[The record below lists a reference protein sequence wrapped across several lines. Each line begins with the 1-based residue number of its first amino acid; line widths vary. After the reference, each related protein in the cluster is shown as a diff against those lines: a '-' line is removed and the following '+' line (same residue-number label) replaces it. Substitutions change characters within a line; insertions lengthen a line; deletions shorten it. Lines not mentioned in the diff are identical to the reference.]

1 MKTWAQVSESPEF
14 LALPASEQENAREQY
29 FIDVVAPRAPRAELA
44 AVRKQFDADTRIRKQ
59 DLPAGMAP
67 SSVQGGRGMSPGM
80 DPASMSVLDSA
91 KLNSASAPRQQPMPQ
106 PAAEP
111 AGLSPEWGG
120 VDQPVAPRGSIL
132 EQPTRTDVPFIES
145 SRYARQVDDAK
156 QRARQQPGTMRAA
169 SRDQSLAFDVNEAL
183 PDSAVARGA
192 AAGFASLGRVGIG
205 AARIAADFTG
215 ADDAGRML
223 RGASGA
229 ASATEQGAMTGLA
242 GNDKLV
248 ADVTSSIMNSAPSLA
263 VGVLGG
269 PALRA
274 LFAQSTLAEYNAG
287 RDAGFDP
294 GESLARAGIMGAAEA
309 VGERFGLSEQI
320 RLLKATTKGM
330 PQNELAKVLG
340 SMIDK
345 EIPGEQL
352 TTAMQVL
359 ADKIGPAALQPNATF
374 ADYLEAAG
382 ETLKV
387 TIGQTAV
394 MGGGPAA
401 VSTARNVYRNAD
413 RAAQAPE
420 SAAAAAIEDA
430 SSAYATFFKP
440 APEAVAPTA
449 ARADTLKRFDE
460 LAAAFGLNPKAAAA
474 VRQQA
479 GDMLPDEAPGFLAR
493 VAQAMNR
500 RGLFR
505 RPVDDAS
512 VADLDKRLR
521 AKPDESAPSKSGP
534 TESFTMTGPDGVL
547 YRSEF
552 GPDNKVNWVP
562 AEPTPREPENTND
575 QPDVPGTAAEPVRP
589 ADGGGDLTA
598 GGELAVG
605 PGADAPGDVVRAAAG
620 TGERDRAPDA
630 VADGGGPDAALT
642 IPPSKFTPEQALA
655 RMERQA
661 AEDGQRRADTPDFED
676 REATDILSPKGTAW
690 ASKGPAQKRLKELGD
705 GYRLARV
712 STGWVVKSSGSRL
725 STETDTTGYKQPEQD
740 AAAPASTPAAG
751 VEPAA
756 APVAAA
762 PPAPAP
768 DAVAAPTSDMPAA
781 KQQMREVTQRIEAL
795 NDEFRAMYRD
805 NIAYFTGDGPSR
817 KLTKGAPQELRDRW
831 DAYKAAKKQAQADY
845 DAASARMSAATPA
858 PAPKAEAP
866 AAAPVAQPAAPA
878 PKPRQPNGSDSKK
891 AEALFKPPQAA
902 DTFADGQRV
911 TLNGTSYTVAKAT
924 KTAVTLQG
932 EDGKKRLVQVSA
944 PAYGKIKAEVDNQV
958 DKAEAPA
965 TQPEV
970 DAVPA
975 AEPVAEAPPARKD
988 RRTMQEKVEAP
999 AKDGEV
1005 VASVGD
1011 PNAKGE
1017 RKFYVTMVR
1026 GDRVARL
1033 AGPFDTKEEAEAMKP
1048 RAQEEANKADPRSAF
1063 DAFGVSAVTSK
1074 EHKPG
1079 RLNEQLGIAP
1089 ASSPTPEKTT
1099 PPAEGG
1105 SSPLYASRPLTKAS
1119 ADAIRAWAAS
1129 QGFKTTL
1136 PAEDLH
1142 VTVAYSREP
1151 MDGSAM
1157 KPAADTLTVTGG
1169 KRTVGP
1175 LGDEGAVVLKFTS
1188 PDMQARWK
1196 AYRDAGASWD
1206 YESYTPHVT
1215 ITYDGKGVDLSKVE
1229 PYAGPIELGPE
1240 RQEPLNVDKADDY
1253 KEAGEAPTS
1262 PSSAATDAQQ
1272 AEPATITD
1280 VGEKIGGARKDTA
1293 IGSGTTSKRKSSDD
1307 RPAWA
1312 RRFEVSQIVTPGG
1325 MVGEAKDAGRWVIR
1339 DSRNTDWMGQPKQV
1353 GGTYA
1358 SKEEADAFVPIAAV
1372 ALKHRAVP
1380 MRDGKYEIWRDIT
1393 DRKRVKVVDRV
1404 FDSRDDAMRYMAE
1417 NAVAIIETNTT
1428 FGEADM
1434 PLPPDR
1440 ARSGPERRQGNVTGQ
1455 DFKDTFG
1462 FRGVEFGNWN
1472 NQDERQGLMNDA
1484 WDGLMDLAD
1493 VLGIPPKAIGL
1504 NGDLALAFGA
1514 RGHGLQSAR
1523 AHYELD
1529 RAVINLT
1536 KEKGAGSLAHEWFH
1550 ALDHYFGRQDGKA
1563 SAQWEVKADGTRTLK
1578 VQGEAG
1584 DDMVSSGFTRNRSGV
1599 RPEVRAAYEA
1609 LLQTMTKKAETYVED
1624 MAKVDR
1630 FTGSA
1635 KEDLA
1640 GQLDEM
1646 RRELAEQKDVRYYK
1660 RNNKPATAE
1669 QLAEF
1674 DIIAKAM
1681 VDGDMASLTTDW
1693 RMLKGDKG
1701 KAANR
1706 WTNDALER
1714 LSEINK
1720 AVRGRAGFDA
1730 DQKGRLDRLRSYMER
1745 YSQRLKMLADAQAG
1759 TEKTKRV
1766 PTQFAMDA
1774 KELDQGRGGDYW
1786 TTPHEMAARAFQ
1798 GYVEDK
1804 IAERGGTSR
1813 FLNYGPENAGILT
1826 PWGFKRPFPAGEER
1840 KAINAALDKLIG
1852 TLQTRTDDAGN
1863 VALFNIDS
1871 TASAPSATLKALS
1884 EVDDLFALP
1893 RLSGKT
1899 VSEIAFDLDPTIKVT
1914 SLPKD
1919 MGRERWR
1926 VTLPNGQFGDI
1937 SIRKATA
1944 GRVFGFD
1951 LVDGEQV
1958 NVVTERP
1965 GDNPEDVEE
1974 STEDVW
1980 IDVSRMATGSG
1991 GNQVYAIAGALAH
2004 NTGRIFI
2011 GDPNGL
2017 SKVALRRRSEQMLS
2031 LALRYGTTRHL
2042 APHPDQIRGDKDE
2055 GVPPLKWVYG
2065 DDEGNVQRLVALNVK
2080 AVENAFPDL
2089 AKIDFDAAT
2098 GDFLNAISGARI
2110 DRSRLAGRA
2119 VERRKEEAGGGPLG
2133 RAAAAG
2139 RTVARAVV
2147 LKALS
2152 RPQGSGAEGRG
2163 QGRGQGRDG
2172 LLDRLGAAASGPAR
2186 TGLTGLFDLSR
2197 IGARIAQMG
2206 YQPERAPTVQA
2217 TKRVR
2222 SISERLESGK
2232 ISEPEAAMAIRVLAG
2247 EMDRAAST
2255 KAANRLMAEKV
2266 RGADEAR
2273 IKLLQARKR
2282 GDLDPEAVDFALWA
2296 IDQNPAL
2303 VDTMGLSVKTPPRPG
2318 ASGDYN
2324 PANEVVRLFKGSDN
2338 PYTAVHEILHH
2349 TERMMPADMQAAIRR
2364 EWAAALA
2371 KAMKAATPEQR
2382 EALQN
2387 IAGSLAGDKPAHE
2400 ALVKAIQEGPLNYDQ
2415 HYHLVNPSEFWAVNA
2430 SRLLGYRF
2438 KAKDSVWQRIA
2449 TWLQE
2454 MAQKLKGLLGLRS
2467 DAPVLKAIDA
2477 LLESDGSRQSASML
2491 ANKDAVVAAGGVL
2504 ESQEDGIIRVR
2515 PMMLPSGPGWV
2526 VAKRDPNVGEMHLGY
2541 YRTEPEAREA
2551 AERERTEVRKGYGG
2565 RQSNRWWTPTP
2576 RTTIQSTGDGRLD
2589 SVGRDAAVRETLAA
2603 RANSIKSAEQAEG
2616 LEQIPDRVGWCFPC
2630 AAQASAA
2637 GLGDMV
2643 IGRAT
2648 GISGDVWHA
2657 VVMRDGAVYDPTF
2670 GLWFEPGVYE
2680 ESLGFAPHT
2689 TLAPAAVRDFIAKTG
2704 GMAPDARN
2712 LKLDPSNPSVAEN
2725 LERKPNDGKE
2735 DRKAAAKALTAGSIR
2750 NLRLP
2755 AGYVLSDF
2763 LGKSQGRLSVW
2774 RKTVGTPYDLA
2785 QRNTQF
2791 KRVFDEIQDFLHD
2804 VSHYA
2809 AESADRAPRLLPKLD
2824 GIRDIVKG
2832 PVKAEDAKAIAAP
2845 IFEGTLSWARDETGA
2860 PVRIEELEARAEAM
2874 SAEDKAGD
2882 LLRRRLID
2890 PRVLRMWQGLPLEQ
2904 YEAAIDTRYRNE
2916 ALRAGVVWS
2925 DAELRSMF
2933 NLTGERGAD
2942 GKASGQIGLY
2952 DEFRAATDKSLDDL
2966 TISAMLRV
2974 AGDDVAGIR
2983 EQVLEG
2989 ADLNEAAETIRDR
3002 LLELAQEIPAEAD
3015 LYRDRANAIV
3025 DMADRAEDLK
3035 ARGYAPL
3042 SRFGT
3047 LTLDVVTPD
3056 GERQYFGLFET
3067 SRERNRMARRMRENF
3082 PDANIEMDTLSQEAF
3097 KQFAGVTPETLELFG
3112 DKIGM
3117 FGQDAKNPRADA
3129 LFQEWLAKAKSNRSG
3144 LKRLIYRKG
3153 VPGFSEDVGRVL
3165 ASFVYSNARQ
3175 TSLNLHAG
3183 EAERSIEDIDSGE
3196 LKDYAIRLN
3205 EYVKNPQEE
3214 AQALRGLLF
3223 VQFLGGSVASAM
3235 VNMTQPF
3242 MVTLPYLAQYGGA
3255 MKASARMA
3263 AASKDVGRRVFPKD
3277 PGLAKALREAEED
3290 GIVSPQE
3297 VFHLQAQAAGKASL
3311 MSGDGTALGWTG
3323 AAVNNS
3329 ISRLAFAWGR
3339 PFAWAEQF
3347 NRRLTFIAAYRTAV
3361 AEGIN
3366 DPAKFAANA
3375 VDATQFVYNKGSRP
3389 EWARG
3394 AVGATLFTF
3403 KTYAVNMVELLVR
3416 SLGTKEGRRAA
3427 AVMLFMMALMAGI
3440 DGLPFMEDI
3449 EDVIDGFSQ
3458 RVLDQNFSTKTW
3470 RNNLISDAFLKAAG
3484 MAGLSADSADAAA
3497 RFVQKGLTGLPGAPI
3512 DVSGRLGMHNLIPG
3526 TGLLL
3531 KKAAYDRDV
3540 SDIGGPAASFAA
3552 RAFQAGGQV
3561 LSGDVAKAALTVAP
3575 IAVQN
3580 VAKAA
3585 EMGKTGYYPDS
3596 KERMVVKT
3604 TLGDAV
3610 SKGVGFQPQRV
3621 KNVQDV
3627 TFEQQRRV
3635 ALTRLVESEIADALA
3650 KAVVREDE
3658 KAKQAALERLQDWN
3672 RKNPETP
3679 IKITNAQITARAKA
3693 MSTEKTVRVLKAAPK
3708 ELRQSLAD
3716 AFSREP
3722 ATQE

>member
-340 SMIDK
+340 SMIAK

-924 KTAVTLQG
+924 KTAVTPQG

-1089 ASSPTPEKTT
+1089 SSSPAPEKTT
-1099 PPAEGG
+1099 PAAEGG

-1119 ADAIRAWAAS
+1119 ADAIRSWAAS

-1253 KEAGEAPTS
+1253 KEAGEVPAAAQAAEQGGEAPASSVAPMPGIPGISMSLAQGAHRGTS
-1262 PSSAATDAQQ
+1262 FSPERRGEQEVSSYRAALRGAWERAARIAGTDEA
-1272 AEPATITD
+1272 AVARITEVFED
-1280 VGEKIGGARKDTA
+1280 VASGYHARYSASLGAK
-1293 IGSGTTSKRKSSDD
+1293 
-1307 RPAWA
+1307 
-1312 RRFEVSQIVTPGG
+1312 SQIVSTMIAGG
-1325 MVGEAKDAGRWVIR
+1325 SNFPARRMEK
-1339 DSRNTDWMGQPKQV
+1339 RNATARKR
-1353 GGTYA
+1353 A
-1358 SKEEADAFVPIAAV
+1358 EEADQYLERGIKRLIRAARGPIDNSPESELERVRLNLTQREEQQELMKAANA
-1372 ALKHRAVP
+1372 AL
-1380 MRDGKYEIWRDIT
+1380 
-1393 DRKRVKVVDRV
+1393 RKD
-1404 FDSRDDAMRYMAE
+1404 DDA
-1417 NAVAIIETNTT
+1417 
-1428 FGEADM
+1428 
-1434 PLPPDR
+1434 
-1440 ARSGPERRQGNVTGQ
+1440 
-1455 DFKDTFG
+1455 
-1462 FRGVEFGNWN
+1462 
-1472 NQDERQGLMNDA
+1472 
-1484 WDGLMDLAD
+1484 
-1493 VLGIPPKAIGL
+1493 
-1504 NGDLALAFGA
+1504 AL
-1514 RGHGLQSAR
+1514 
-1523 AHYELD
+1523 
-1529 RAVINLT
+1529 
-1536 KEKGAGSLAHEWFH
+1536 
-1550 ALDHYFGRQDGKA
+1550 
-1563 SAQWEVKADGTRTLK
+1563 
-1578 VQGEAG
+1578 
-1584 DDMVSSGFTRNRSGV
+1584 
-1599 RPEVRAAYEA
+1599 
-1609 LLQTMTKKAETYVED
+1609 
-1624 MAKVDR
+1624 
-1630 FTGSA
+1630 
-1635 KEDLA
+1635 EDL
-1640 GQLDEM
+1640 GF
-1646 RRELAEQKDVRYYK
+1646 
-1660 RNNKPATAE
+1660 TAE
-1669 QLAEF
+1669 QIADLKKGSKWDRGFPAYKLTNNNAE
-1674 DIIAKAM
+1674 IRR
-1681 VDGDMASLTTDW
+1681 L
-1693 RMLKGDKG
+1693 R
-1701 KAANR
+1701 
-1706 WTNDALER
+1706 ER
-1714 LSEINK
+1714 LKSAEERMQD
-1720 AVRGRAGFDA
+1720 AAAGPVETERAGVKIVEDA
-1730 DQKGRLDRLRSYMER
+1730 TDDRLRLLFDGKPSEAVR
-1745 YSQRLKMLADAQAG
+1745 EDLKA
-1759 TEKTKRV
+1759 
-1766 PTQFAMDA
+1766 
-1774 KELDQGRGGDYW
+1774 
-1786 TTPHEMAARAFQ
+1786 
-1798 GYVEDK
+1798 
-1804 IAERGGTSR
+1804 
-1813 FLNYGPENAGILT
+1813 N
-1826 PWGFKRPFPAGEER
+1826 GFKWSPKNEAWQRQLTD
-1840 KAINAALDKLIG
+1840 NARRAANEVLDKHYPTG
-1852 TLQTRTDDAGN
+1852 PATLQ
-1863 VALFNIDS
+1863 NIS
-1871 TASAPSATLKALS
+1871 PTADTPSATLQALS

-1893 RLSGKT
+1893 RLSGTT
-1899 VSEIAFDLDPTIKVT
+1899 VSEIAFDLDPTIKVMP
-1914 SLPKD
+1914 LPKD